1 VETSHPTT
9 HDDPTFVEEGVLH
22 YCVANMPGAVA
33 RTSTL
38 GLTNVTLPY
47 LLRLADHG
55 LEALRQDPALA
66 AGLNVHEG
74 KIRHAAVAQAL
85 GLPGEPYQA

>member
-1 VETSHPTT
+1 MAP
-9 HDDPTFVEEGVLH
+9 DG
-22 YCVANMPGAVA
+22 VANVPGAVA

-38 GLTNVTLPY
+38 GLTDDTRPY
-47 LLRLADHG
+47 LRRLADHG

-74 KIRHAAVAQAL
+74 KIRHPAVAQAL
-85 GLPGEPYQA
+85 GLSSEPFQA